1 MSIDAPA
8 RYNLSFTAAS
18 LRPELARIVAEVYLA
33 ERDWDATRRRI
44 LDTNALQ
51 ARSASSAKRLE
62 IELRR
67 RLVTLT
73 DEQIALL
80 AEAPAEDRAAL
91 SWLGAMKRSRFLFDL
106 AAELLRDKLAAHDP
120 VLRPSDY
127 EGFVEGRSVAHP
139 ELGRLTPA
147 SRAKIRSVLLGM
159 LTEAGL
165 LGAGAEFGT
174 IRRPVLSPAVARSI
188 WTDDPRW
195 LAGFLVPA
203 AEIEAL

>member
-1 MSIDAPA
+1 MLVDAPA
-8 RYNLSFTAAS
+8 PYNLSFTAAS
-18 LRPELARIVAEVYLA
+18 LRPELARVVAEVYLA

-80 AEAPAEDRAAL
+80 TEAPAEDRAAMA
-91 SWLGAMKRSRFLFDL
+91 WLGAIKRSRFLLEF

-120 VLRPSDY
+120 VLRRSDY
-127 EGFVEGRSVAHP
+127 EGFVEARSVAHP
-139 ELGRLTPA
+139 ELTRLTPA
-147 SRAKIRSVLLGM
+147 SRAKIRSVLLRM

-165 LGAGAEFGT
+165 LRGGAELGA
-174 IRRPVLSPAVARSI
+174 IQRPVLSPLVAGSI
-188 WTDDPRW
+188 VADDPRW
-195 LAGFLVPA
+195 LAGFLVPETEIA
-203 AEIEAL
+203 AL